1 MAVSFLEIGSF
12 GFGARTQH
20 DRLVG
25 KADELFPQ
33 SAANIHS
40 TVVQNHTPYDKIT
53 NIHSP
58 ICLVLSPLYPKTQ
71 VEKIKLEMFMSV
83 FMQLS

>member
-1 MAVSFLEIGSF
+1 MAVSFLQIGAF

-20 DRLVG
+20 DRNVG
-25 KADELFPQ
+25 KADKLFPQ

-40 TVVQNHTPYDKIT
+40 TVVQNHTPYGKIT

-58 ICLVLSPLYPKTQ
+58 ICLVLSLLYPKAQ
-71 VEKIKLEMFMSV
+71 VETNKIGYWKCL
-83 FMQLS
+83 